1 MLSPYDRMSG
11 RSIRRVSILLSHEIL
26 AGKCAIR
33 EPQISIIPNHG
44 EEPIGG
50 LRSVRIRMLSTNL
63 RRRAP
68 QRS

>member
-1 MLSPYDRMSG
+1 MLSPYDRMLG

-44 EEPIGG
+44 GEPIGG
-50 LRSVRIRMLSTNL
+50 LEICAHTN
-63 RRRAP
+63 A
-68 QRS
+68 QHKSSS